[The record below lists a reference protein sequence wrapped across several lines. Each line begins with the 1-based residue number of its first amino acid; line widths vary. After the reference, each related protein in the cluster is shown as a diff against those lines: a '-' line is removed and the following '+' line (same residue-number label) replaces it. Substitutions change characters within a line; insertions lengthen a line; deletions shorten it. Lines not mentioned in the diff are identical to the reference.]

1 MPASEALMRENDA
14 LRERLARLNEA
25 GLRIAADLDLD
36 LETVL
41 REVLD
46 AARSL
51 TGARRGGM
59 TMLDESRALQDFI
72 TSGLSEREHAA
83 MLEMPSGLEF
93 FSYLNTLVDPLRVR
107 DISARV
113 AALGMGRLPLSLGSF
128 LSVPIRHRGRHVGS
142 VHLAD
147 KEDAADF
154 SADDE
159 ETLSMFAAQAA
170 IAIANARRLRDERR
184 ARADL
189 ETLIDTSPVGVVLFD
204 GTTGTP
210 ISFNREARRITDALR
225 DPDQSHEELLDVI
238 TYRRGDG
245 REISVA
251 DFPMTRAFNTGD
263 AVRAEEIV
271 LRVPDGRRVSTIVN
285 ATPIRTADD
294 RVESVV
300 VTLQDLAPLEDV
312 ERMRAD
318 FLAMVSHELRAPL
331 SSIKGSAATL
341 VQAGASLDPVA
352 TMQFHRLI
360 EQQADRM
367 QELITNLLDVA
378 RIDSGALAVTPEPVA
393 LDVLVDAA
401 RGTFLSGGASHALEI
416 DSPLDLPPVMAD
428 RRRVVQV
435 LLNLLGNA
443 ARRSPDGSQIRVA
456 AEQQDVQ
463 VQISVSD
470 EGAGIA
476 AGDLPQLFRTF
487 ARRDAESGGASAY
500 AGLGLAISRGIVEA
514 HGGRIWAESD
524 VPGHGAQF
532 HFTLPTT
539 EAAPFDAAPRPG
551 RASDGRPRVLTVD
564 DDPQTLRCVRDSLAA
579 AGYEPILTGHPDT
592 VHELIAEHR
601 PHLVLLNLMLP
612 NTDGMAL
619 MQRIPELRALPVIFL
634 SAYGGDSR
642 IARALELG
650 ADDYIVKPFSPTEL
664 IARIKTVLR
673 RSALH
678 RRPEAE
684 TTEPFAYRDLAIDY
698 RERLVTLAGRP
709 LQLTNLEHRMLVELS
724 LGAGRVQTHAEL
736 LPRVWGLA
744 HPGRT
749 GAVRTLI
756 RQLRRKLGDDAA
768 DPAYIFNVPRVGYRM
783 PKPDGPDPGE

>member
-360 EQQADRM
+360 E
-367 QELITNLLDVA
+367 
-378 RIDSGALAVTPEPVA
+378 
-393 LDVLVDAA
+393 
-401 RGTFLSGGASHALEI
+401 
-416 DSPLDLPPVMAD
+416 
-428 RRRVVQV
+428 
-435 LLNLLGNA
+435 
-443 ARRSPDGSQIRVA
+443 
-456 AEQQDVQ
+456 
-463 VQISVSD
+463 
-470 EGAGIA
+470 
-476 AGDLPQLFRTF
+476 
-487 ARRDAESGGASAY
+487 
-500 AGLGLAISRGIVEA
+500 
-514 HGGRIWAESD
+514 
-524 VPGHGAQF
+524 
-532 HFTLPTT
+532 
-539 EAAPFDAAPRPG
+539 
-551 RASDGRPRVLTVD
+551 
-564 DDPQTLRCVRDSLAA
+564 
-579 AGYEPILTGHPDT
+579 
-592 VHELIAEHR
+592 
-601 PHLVLLNLMLP
+601 
-612 NTDGMAL
+612 
-619 MQRIPELRALPVIFL
+619 
-634 SAYGGDSR
+634 
-642 IARALELG
+642 
-650 ADDYIVKPFSPTEL
+650 
-664 IARIKTVLR
+664 
-673 RSALH
+673 
-678 RRPEAE
+678 
-684 TTEPFAYRDLAIDY
+684 
-698 RERLVTLAGRP
+698 
-709 LQLTNLEHRMLVELS
+709 
-724 LGAGRVQTHAEL
+724 
-736 LPRVWGLA
+736 
-744 HPGRT
+744 
-749 GAVRTLI
+749 
-756 RQLRRKLGDDAA
+756 
-768 DPAYIFNVPRVGYRM
+768 
-783 PKPDGPDPGE
+783 